1 MKHNF
6 AILSVITVTLLSS
19 ASAPAQ
25 QYRLERLEPAA
36 GGDQC
41 WAADINNASQILG
54 SSHQNGTATLSPVLW
69 DGGAGTVF
77 DQYYFGNPYETGFGL
92 ALNDSGLLV
101 GMWHAPNF
109 PFGGTR
115 ANFVSS
121 LNLAP
126 NILEF
131 LSGDRPGAALDVNMF
146 GVAVGWMSDRTIV
159 DDMAVQRAYL
169 SVVNDNPSDALPVG
183 VDLGTLGG
191 LFSQATGI
199 NSLGQIVGWSLTT
212 AGPSRAFLY
221 DQGVMSDLGTLPG
234 GMASEASDINDAGEI
249 VGWSFDQDNER
260 HAFLYRQGVMSDLGT
275 LGGTVSKARSVN
287 SLGQIIGESWDE
299 DGDPR
304 AFLFDPINQ
313 TMSDLNDLV
322 EPGHGWTLQSADA
335 VNDLGEIV
343 GRGLN
348 EAGEVRGFCLRPTSL
363 RLMPPDPGL
372 AGQPNAVAVS
382 QATPYQTIYL
392 VGSLLTGS
400 TPIPGCGGGVSL
412 DLANPVVLGIGAAGD
427 RGRATFTI
435 YVPAGLAG
443 VEVHLQAV
451 ELANCRISNRQTFRF

>member
-1 MKHNF
+1 MMPTKDKV
-6 AILSVITVTLLSS
+6 AII
-19 ASAPAQ
+19 
-25 QYRLERLEPAA
+25 
-36 GGDQC
+36 
-41 WAADINNASQILG
+41 
-54 SSHQNGTATLSPVLW
+54 
-69 DGGAGTVF
+69 GAGLM
-77 DQYYFGNPYETGFGL
+77 G
-92 ALNDSGLLV
+92 
-101 GMWHAPNF
+101 
-109 PFGGTR
+109 
-115 ANFVSS
+115 
-121 LNLAP
+121 
-126 NILEF
+126 
-131 LSGDRPGAALDVNMF
+131 PGIA
-146 GVAVGWMSDRTIV
+146 
-159 DDMAVQRAYL
+159 
-169 SVVNDNPSDALPVG
+169 
-183 VDLGTLGG
+183 
-191 LFSQATGI
+191 
-199 NSLGQIVGWSLTT
+199 
-212 AGPSRAFLY
+212 
-221 DQGVMSDLGTLPG
+221 
-234 GMASEASDINDAGEI
+234 
-249 VGWSFDQDNER
+249 
-260 HAFLYRQGVMSDLGT
+260 
-275 LGGTVSKARSVN
+275 ARSTLAGHPTVLIDV
-287 SLGQIIGESWDE
+287 SLDKAQAGHARGLEAIRQLRD
-299 DGDPR
+299 
-304 AFLFDPINQ
+304 
-313 TMSDLNDLV
+313 NDLV